1 MEEHETLETT
11 ETVQEEE
18 SFETPD
24 VFFDETVEQPA
35 EIIENEAV
43 TYVPGELTEAFTE
56 VPSAADVDAVQL
68 FADATSVLSNVIL
81 CAALVVAGVL
91 CGIRFWR

>member
-1 MEEHETLETT
+1 MQTEDNELIVYEDLLHNDAEDTFT
-11 ETVQEEE
+11 ETYT
-18 SFETPD
+18 ET
-24 VFFDETVEQPA
+24 
-35 EIIENEAV
+35 
-43 TYVPGELTEAFTE
+43 
-56 VPSAADVDAVQL
+56 PSAADVDAVQL